1 MISIICPCFNSG
13 DTIDGVINSLLTQVN
28 TKFKYEVIF
37 IDDGSKD
44 NTISLIK
51 NGIKQLDSKGI
62 TSKIHLGTHKGP
74 GAARNQG
81 INISNYDYIA
91 FIDSDDIWYEN
102 KLSICEDLISKNPKH
117 NLFVHDE
124 NYIRKNHNNRVI
136 INGNFEESLPSSLY
150 NRNCLST
157 SAVIVKKDL
166 INKYGGF
173 DEKLMSSQDYELWL
187 RLAPYL
193 IPFKI
198 NEVLGEYRESV
209 NSITAK
215 FYSYRILDQLKIAYK
230 YKNYVSYS
238 QFFYKIIKIIL
249 SKQWLYGIKNIV
261 LRSKSHNY

>member
-102 KLSICEDLISKNPKH
+102 KLSICEDLISKNPRH
-117 NLFVHDE
+117 NLFIHDE

-136 INGNFEESLPSSLY
+136 INGNFEEYLPSSLY

-157 SAVIVKKDL
+157 SAVILKKDL
-166 INKYGGF
+166 IDKYGGF

-187 RLAPYL
+187 RLSPHL
-193 IPFKI
+193 KVFKI
-198 NEVLGEYRESV
+198 DQVLGEYRETL
-209 NSITAK
+209 NSITSK
-215 FYSYRILDQLKIAYK
+215 FYIHRIFDQLIIAIRYRK
-230 YKNYVSYS
+230 YVPLSK
-238 QFFYKIIKIIL
+238 FYLKVIKIIF
-249 SKQWLYGIKNIV
+249 SKQWFYGIKNIL
-261 LRSKSHNY
+261 LRKKSHNY